1 MSIFRRDSSASGESA
16 PSASRAATPTA
27 DASRRVTYVAPGSK
41 LVGLIMGK
49 AEVLV
54 EGELEGEIKL
64 DSRVVVGPQG
74 RVKGN
79 IVARSVRIA
88 GKLFGNVHG
97 LERVELT
104 STASL
109 EGNLAAPRVVIADG
123 AFFKGEVEMAGKR
136 PGVAKEGES
145 ARPAAARTSDAG
157 ATRTTD
163 EARNSE
169 GS

>member
-1 MSIFRRDSSASGESA
+1 MSIFRRE
-16 PSASRAATPTA
+16 PSASDEAPHPAPHTSGPAA

-54 EGELEGEIKL
+54 EGELEGEVKL
-64 DSRVVVGPQG
+64 DSRVVIGPHG
-74 RVKGN
+74 KVKGN
-79 IVARSVRIA
+79 ILARSVRIA
-88 GKLFGNVHG
+88 GTLVGNVRG

-123 AFFKGEVEMAGKR
+123 AFFKGEVEMAAAKR
-136 PGVAKEGES
+136 AGGEGSEPQQPTVR
-145 ARPAAARTSDAG
+145 RPASPG
-157 ATRTTD
+157 STRSSD
-163 EARNSE
+163 EARNPE
-169 GS
+169 RG